1 MTALGRIFRTTAFK
15 LSLAYLVIFAIGAG
29 LVLGSVALN
38 LRRIFDDQV
47 AETIDAEIK
56 GLSEQYEIGGITG
69 LVDVIE
75 RRLRRPGS
83 SLYLVRTAA
92 GESIAGNVCDLP
104 NGLLTQPGLV
114 VTAYQPC
121 TGDSTV
127 PHHALVSVSVL
138 PGGFRLLIGRDLGER
153 DEIRSVIIRA
163 QFTNFLYLLVIGT
176 AGGLFVAWRILRRVD
191 AMNAAARTI
200 MMGNMSGRLPVAG
213 SQDEL
218 DRLAE
223 NLNAMLERIS
233 ELMSGLRE
241 VSDNIAHDLKTPL
254 TRLRNDAEQALR
266 SAASPDEYRH
276 SLEKIIDESD
286 GLIRIFNALLMIAR
300 VESGAS
306 KDVMVSFDMAEV
318 VHSVAELYEP
328 VAEEAGA
335 RLDVDAMG
343 PARVYGSR
351 ELIGQALVNLVE
363 NALKY
368 GLEGGGSASEPLQIG
383 MASSAE
389 TVDIWVGD
397 HGPGIRVDDREHVLS
412 RFVRLESARTRPGTG
427 LGLALTAAVAK
438 LHNGSLRLEDNHPGL
453 RAILSLPRQI
463 EQPVQSLP
471 KPA

>member
-1 MTALGRIFRTTAFK
+1 
-15 LSLAYLVIFAIGAG
+15 
-29 LVLGSVALN
+29 
-38 LRRIFDDQV
+38 
-47 AETIDAEIK
+47 
-56 GLSEQYEIGGITG
+56 
-69 LVDVIE
+69 
-75 RRLRRPGS
+75 
-83 SLYLVRTAA
+83 
-92 GESIAGNVCDLP
+92 
-104 NGLLTQPGLV
+104 
-114 VTAYQPC
+114 
-121 TGDSTV
+121 
-127 PHHALVSVSVL
+127 VSVSVL
-138 PGGFRLLIGRDLGER
+138 PGGFRLLVGRDLAER
-153 DEIRSVIIRA
+153 EEIRSVIIRA

-176 AGGLFVAWRILRRVD
+176 AGGLFVALRILRRID

-200 MMGNMSGRLPVAG
+200 MTGNMSGRLPVGG

-266 SAASPDEYRH
+266 SATNVDEYRQ

-306 KDVMVSFDMAEV
+306 RDAMVSFDLTEV

-335 RLDVDAMG
+335 RLEVDAIG
-343 PARVYGSR
+343 PAQVYGSR
-351 ELIGQALVNLVE
+351 ELVGQALVNLIE

-368 GLEGGGSASEPLQIG
+368 GLEGKGEAHQPLQIG
-383 MASSAE
+383 MANGDA
-389 TVDIWVGD
+389 TVDVWVGD
-397 HGPGIRVDDREHVLS
+397 HGPGIKKDDREHALG

-438 LHNGSLRLEDNHPGL
+438 LHNGALRLEDNDPGL
-453 RAILSLPRQI
+453 KAIFSLPRQI

-471 KPA
+471 KPV